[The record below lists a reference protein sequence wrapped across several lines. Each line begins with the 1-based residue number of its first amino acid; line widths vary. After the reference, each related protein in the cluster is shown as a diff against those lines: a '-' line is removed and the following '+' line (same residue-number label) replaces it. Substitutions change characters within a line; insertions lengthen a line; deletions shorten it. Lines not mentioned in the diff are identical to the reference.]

1 MKLCIALDLPTMAEN
16 HYLAQ
21 QLEGRDVAFKVG
33 YKAFLDGGHQ
43 SVTRLKEMGF
53 EVCLDLKL
61 YDIPNTMAEAAKT
74 IANFGV
80 DMFTIHASAGRPA
93 MEAVAAAVDACFHR
107 PKILAVTVLTS
118 FSNDGCYEIYE
129 GDIADKAEYFA
140 VQARRAG
147 MDGIV
152 CSVHECEFLREM
164 VNGILFVPGIRLN
177 DVPDDQAR
185 KGSLE
190 AAFKVG
196 ADYAVMGRPIYTSE
210 NPILTAEHVLKEIER
225 LNDEVQRIA

>member
-1 MKLCIALDLPTMAEN
+1 MKLCIALDLPTMGEN
-16 HYLAQ
+16 LFLAK

-33 YKAFLDGGHQ
+33 FKAFLDGGHQ

-74 IANFGV
+74 IAGFGV
-80 DMFTIHASAGRPA
+80 DMFTIHASAGRSA
-93 MEAVAAAVDACFHR
+93 MEAVASAVDTCFHR

-118 FSNDGCYEIYE
+118 FSNDECYEIYE
-129 GDIADKAEYFA
+129 GDVADKAEYFA

-177 DVPDDQAR
+177 RSIDDQAR

-196 ADYAVMGRPIYTSE
+196 ADYAVMGRPIYMDE
-210 NPILTAEHVLKEIER
+210 EPLIKADWALREIAR
-225 LNDEVQRIA
+225 LNDEL

>member
-1 MKLCIALDLPTMAEN
+1 MKLCIALDLPTMGEN
-16 HYLAQ
+16 LFLAK

-33 YKAFLDGGHQ
+33 FKAFLDGGHQ

-74 IANFGV
+74 IAGFGV
-80 DMFTIHASAGRPA
+80 DMFTIHASAGRSA
-93 MEAVAAAVDACFHR
+93 MEAVASAVDTCFHR

-118 FSNDGCYEIYE
+118 FSNDECYEIYE
-129 GDIADKAEYFA
+129 GDVADKAEYFA

-177 DVPDDQAR
+177 RSIDDQAR

-196 ADYAVMGRPIYTSE
+196 ADYAVMGRPIYMDE
-210 NPILTAEHVLKEIER
+210 EPLIKADWALREIAR
-225 LNDEVQRIA
+225 LNAEL

>member
-1 MKLCIALDLPTMAEN
+1 MKLCIALDLPTMGEN
-16 HYLAQ
+16 LFLAK

-33 YKAFLDGGHQ
+33 FKAFLDGGHQ

-74 IANFGV
+74 IAGFGV
-80 DMFTIHASAGRPA
+80 DMFTIHASAGRSA
-93 MEAVAAAVDACFHR
+93 MEAVASAVDTCFHR

-118 FSNDGCYEIYE
+118 FSNDECYEIYE
-129 GDIADKAEYFA
+129 GDVADKAEYFA

-164 VNGILFVPGIRLN
+164 VSGILFVPGIRLN
-177 DVPDDQAR
+177 DTPDDQAR

-190 AAFKVG
+190 VASKVG
-196 ADYAVMGRPIYTSE
+196 ADYAVMGRPIYMDE
-210 NPILTAEHVLKEIER
+210 NPLIKADWALREIAR
-225 LNDEVQRIA
+225 LNDEL